1 MRRGTGESEEGL
13 GKNGRHRESEEGLG
27 KNGRH
32 REEWEAQGKV
42 RRG

>member
-1 MRRGTGESEEGL
+1 MGGTG
-13 GKNGRHRESEEGLG
+13 KSEEGLG

-42 RRG
+42 GRG